1 MSPSESVPVSTVPV
15 STVPALARTDVRPA
29 EPPVPES
36 RRRSMGRGI
45 GIGIAVL
52 VAVAL
57 LVFGLV
63 FALRHELVDP
73 ALLNP
78 GILNAWR

>member
-1 MSPSESVPVSTVPV
+1 MTQFDSASASS
-15 STVPALARTDVRPA
+15 VPALARTDVRPA
-29 EPPVPES
+29 DPVVPES
-36 RRRSMGRGI
+36 PRWSVGRAIAI
-45 GIGIAVL
+45 GVAVL

-73 ALLNP
+73 ALLSTD
-78 GILNAWR
+78 LLDVLR